1 MTGARFEPPDP
12 PTPSA
17 AGLSLSEALEQ
28 FITTLQQAPP
38 LPPPPDHAT
47 TSLLLQW
54 LQVRITSLF
63 SRRPAALTSILLVL
77 LRLDAF
83 ALTAWKQ
90 LLDEARK
97 QLYRE
102 WIRRSDKP
110 QTILKACS
118 CFSDR
123 LLMKWQTPNAINSCG
138 CIDDRELMKWETPKF
153 INSCRC
159 IDNRELMKCETPKF
173 IISCGCIDNRELM
186 KCETPKDVGGF
197 WWYRWSIIDEID
209 SINCVKHVWFYI
221 LYGVD
226 EIPNDM
232 KGSCVHREIRYFKRC
247 RIIVFIW
254 IIRYWWNAR

>member
-1 MTGARFEPPDP
+1 VTGARFEPPDP

-54 LQVRITSLF
+54 LQVRITSLC
-63 SRRPAALTSILLVL
+63 SRRPAALTSIFLVS

-90 LLDEARK
+90 LFDEARK
-97 QLYRE
+97 HLYRE

-123 LLMKWQTPNAINSCG
+123 FFMKWQTPNAINSCG

-153 INSCRC
+153 INSC
-159 IDNRELMKCETPKF
+159 
-173 IISCGCIDNRELM
+173 GCIDNRELM
-186 KCETPKDVGGF
+186 KCEAPKDVGGF

-221 LYGVD
+221 LYGID

-232 KGSCVHREIRYFKRC
+232 KGSCVHREIWYFKRC

-254 IIRYWWNAR
+254 IIRCWWNAR